1 MSNGIDN
8 VLEIQEECIEK
19 LKEIVQ
25 KQSEEKGR
33 PMTACVVTFGCQ
45 MNERDSEK

>member
-25 KQSEEKGR
+25 KQSEEK
-33 PMTACVVTFGCQ
+33 ADQ
-45 MNERDSEK
+45 